1 MKNLVAMAISA
12 SYKHTHT
19 HTQFFKWHVQKILN
33 SHCPCSCLTL
43 SGKPLDPPCVSSYIP
58 ARNGYMESSNE
69 AGLTV
74 VCLVSQS
81 MAHETGCSKVSLQIM
96 LLGVLQMAAASS

>member
-33 SHCPCSCLTL
+33 SLN
-43 SGKPLDPPCVSSYIP
+43 V
-58 ARNGYMESSNE
+58 
-69 AGLTV
+69 
-74 VCLVSQS
+74 LVL
-81 MAHETGCSKVSLQIM
+81 V
-96 LLGVLQMAAASS
+96 